1 MKIFK
6 HPLHVMLIHFPTA
19 LLPMDLVL
27 SYLFYRTGNESFGAA
42 GYYCLIGGVVLGL
55 LSGIVGFIDLV
66 NIKDRTVMAAA
77 LVHGGINLTAIL
89 IFSVFAYKE
98 WNLYPQIEMPSITI
112 MTVKLIS
119 IIFIFVGNYLGGKLI
134 FKHHIA
140 IEP

>member
-1 MKIFK
+1 
-6 HPLHVMLIHFPTA
+6 
-19 LLPMDLVL
+19 
-27 SYLFYRTGNESFGAA
+27 
-42 GYYCLIGGVVLGL
+42 LGL

-77 LVHGGINLTAIL
+77 LVHGGISLTAIL